1 MRTLLKNG
9 TVVNVFTDE
18 LQRADVLIEDERIIG
33 VGDYYEDADAD
44 IVEDVSG
51 KYVCPGFV
59 DGHIHIESTMLTPAE
74 FARVCVP
81 HGTTSVVT
89 DPHEIANVCGADGI
103 RYMLAASE
111 GLPLTV
117 YVMLP
122 SCVPA
127 TGFDESG
134 AVLSA
139 DDLRPFYDHPRVLGL
154 AEMMN
159 YPGVLAGDSGVM
171 AKIRDALERG
181 RVVDGHAP
189 LLTGAALDRYISAGV
204 SDDHECSGAEEAL
217 ERVRKGQWLMIRSG
231 TAAKNLPDLLPL
243 FDEPCPRRCLL
254 CTDDKHPADLLEGGH
269 MDGIIRQ
276 AAAAGKSVLTAI
288 RMATIQAAQ
297 CFGLRWVG
305 AVAPGYRADILT
317 LDNLERVEVCD
328 VYRAGRKA
336 ASAGILLEKVES
348 HVPQDLARAARA
360 SFHLNE
366 LTPERFEIS
375 PEGERCRVIEIV
387 PGQLITRERIETLD
401 WQRGNGIDLDRD
413 ILKLAVIERHHGT
426 GHMGLGFITGTG
438 LKRGAIA
445 SSVSHDSHNL
455 IVIGTNEADMAAAA
469 NRIRALGGGNVLVVD
484 GEVRAEM
491 PLPIA
496 GLMSEGSAREVARE
510 NEAVRAA
517 VHACGAP
524 EGIEPFMNMAFV
536 SLSVIP
542 SLKMTT
548 QGLVDVD
555 RQQRVPLFV

>member
-1 MRTLLKNG
+1 M
-9 TVVNVFTDE
+9 
-18 LQRADVLIEDERIIG
+18 
-33 VGDYYEDADAD
+33 
-44 IVEDVSG
+44 
-51 KYVCPGFV
+51 
-59 DGHIHIESTMLTPAE
+59 
-74 FARVCVP
+74 
-81 HGTTSVVT
+81 
-89 DPHEIANVCGADGI
+89 
-103 RYMLAASE
+103 
-111 GLPLTV
+111 
-117 YVMLP
+117 
-122 SCVPA
+122 
-127 TGFDESG
+127 
-134 AVLSA
+134 
-139 DDLRPFYDHPRVLGL
+139 
-154 AEMMN
+154 
-159 YPGVLAGDSGVM
+159 
-171 AKIRDALERG
+171 
-181 RVVDGHAP
+181 
-189 LLTGAALDRYISAGV
+189 
-204 SDDHECSGAEEAL
+204 
-217 ERVRKGQWLMIRSG
+217 
-231 TAAKNLPDLLPL
+231 
-243 FDEPCPRRCLL
+243 
-254 CTDDKHPADLLEGGH
+254 
-269 MDGIIRQ
+269 
-276 AAAAGKSVLTAI
+276 
-288 RMATIQAAQ
+288 
-297 CFGLRWVG
+297 
-305 AVAPGYRADILT
+305 APGYRADILT

>member
-1 MRTLLKNG
+1 MGELTHQTANLLLATNPKNRTAALILAAGSSTRMGGKTSKLFLSLDGMPVLAHTLLAYQRSPLITEIIIAAKESDVDA
-9 TVVNVFTDE
+9 VVALCNDYRITKLTAVVIGGANRQE
-18 LQRADVLIEDERIIG
+18 SALRAFSVIGPEIHYVAIADGARCLITPTE
-33 VGDYYEDADAD
+33 
-44 IVEDVSG
+44 
-51 KYVCPGFV
+51 
-59 DGHIHIESTMLTPAE
+59 IEM
-74 FARVCVP
+74 
-81 HGTTSVVT
+81 
-89 DPHEIANVCGADGI
+89 VCG
-103 RYMLAASE
+103 
-111 GLPLTV
+111 
-117 YVMLP
+117 
-122 SCVPA
+122 
-127 TGFDESG
+127 
-134 AVLSA
+134 
-139 DDLRPFYDHPRVLGL
+139 
-154 AEMMN
+154 
-159 YPGVLAGDSGVM
+159 
-171 AKIRDALERG
+171 
-181 RVVDGHAP
+181 
-189 LLTGAALDRYISAGV
+189 
-204 SDDHECSGAEEAL
+204 EAY
-217 ERVRKGQWLMIRSG
+217 RK
-231 TAAKNLPDLLPL
+231 
-243 FDEPCPRRCLL
+243 
-254 CTDDKHPADLLEGGH
+254 
-269 MDGIIRQ
+269 
-276 AAAAGKSVLTAI
+276 
-288 RMATIQAAQ
+288 
-297 CFGLRWVG
+297 
-305 AVAPGYRADILT
+305 
-317 LDNLERVEVCD
+317 
-328 VYRAGRKA
+328 KA

-366 LTPERFEIS
+366 LPPERFEIS